1 MSRPGPHDWS
11 AASPTPQNRR
21 PYRPYPDQTGL
32 CCDPLVNA
40 SGPVPPGEEA
50 SLLPT
55 SLNRCSPTTPHRA
68 APPGRQ
74 VLPPSG
80 LTWESLIPD
89 LRLRVIRRPPR
100 FSVCPPHPSNG
111 MPSFS
116 RDSRPQLTLSSR
128 AGGVERL
135 QHDNA
140 STATTVCA
148 RDVYARQPM
157 TLRQGP
163 TSALVLALALALVR
177 THGVRD

>member
-1 MSRPGPHDWS
+1 MMPCPGR
-11 AASPTPQNRR
+11 A
-21 PYRPYPDQTGL
+21 GL
-32 CCDPLVNA
+32 CYNPLINGTA
-40 SGPVPPGEEA
+40 PPGEEA

-55 SLNRCSPTTPHRA
+55 RLNLRSPTTPHRA

-80 LTWESLIPD
+80 LTWEPLVSD
-89 LRLRVIRRPPR
+89 LRLRAIRQRLR
-100 FSVCPPHPSNG
+100 FSVSPPHPSNG

-116 RDSRPQLTLSSR
+116 RDSRPRPTLSSR

-135 QHDNA
+135 RHDNA
-140 STATTVCA
+140 NTATTVCV
-148 RDVYARQPM
+148 RDVTARQPI